1 RKLKALLLK
10 RCIGCVHVLAQL
22 QRDKPGAA
30 RMMDKKLVADKYWE
44 GVLQAERDFNAEMD
58 DVVKESEMTEEGF
71 GRSVW
76 PQGLQFYR
84 LEQHKEMMAKK
95 EADEAEARKIGGD
108 SSDASSGGKRDDPE
122 TVERKEAMRKH
133 LREVGW
139 FAFGLVRVDRAG
151 WRRL

>member
-1 RKLKALLLK
+1 EEDVLL
-10 RCIGCVHVLAQL
+10 R
-22 QRDKPGAA
+22 
-30 RMMDKKLVADKYWE
+30 YWE

-71 GRSVW
+71 GRNVW

-95 EADEAEARKIGGD
+95 EAEEAEARKIGGD

-122 TVERKEAMRKH
+122 AVERKEAMRKH
-133 LREVGW
+133 LRERIQQK
-139 FAFGLVRVDRAG
+139 ADQ
-151 WRRL
+151 RRRR